1 MQAEPTTLA
10 TFLAQLRRVA
20 LIARLRR
27 DLHVQELIEIGDALL
42 AAPVLVV
49 EIAVDVAE
57 GVATIG
63 EFRRRYGE
71 HLLVGAAAV
80 TTVAQM
86 QAARDAGAHF
96 FALPALEAKL
106 LRFAREEG
114 LFCLPHIKAPVEA
127 RLAHLEGCP
136 AVSITASALFTYPA
150 EQWPLAVP
158 LIASEVEDSA
168 TVTACHAA
176 GAAGVRVES
185 VLLPTTAWSH
195 AELIT
200 TARRLRR
207 SWEGRQNDDRRQ
219 TTDDRFS

>member
-1 MQAEPTTLA
+1 MQTEPTTLA

-27 DLHVQELIEIGDALL
+27 DLRVQELIEIGDALL
-42 AAPVLVV
+42 AAPVLIV

-80 TTVAQM
+80 TTLAQM
-86 QAARDAGAHF
+86 QDAHAAGAQF
-96 FALPALEAKL
+96 LATPMLDAKL

-114 LFCLPHIKAPVEA
+114 LFCLPQVKAPVEA

-136 AVSITASALFTYPA
+136 AVSLAASDLFAYPA

-158 LIASEVEDSA
+158 LLASDVDDGT
-168 TVTACHAA
+168 TVAACRVA
-176 GAAGVRVES
+176 GAAGVRLEHA
-185 VLLPTTAWSH
+185 LLPTTDWSH
-195 AELIT
+195 ADIIT

-207 SWEGRQNDDRRQ
+207 SWEGR
-219 TTDDRFS
+219 

>member
-27 DLHVQELIEIGDALL
+27 DLRVQELIEIGDALL

-49 EIAVDVAE
+49 EIAVDEPE
-57 GVATIG
+57 GIATIG

-80 TTVAQM
+80 TTLPQM
-86 QAARDAGAHF
+86 QSARDVGAHF
-96 FALPALEAKL
+96 FATPTLDAKL

-136 AVSITASALFTYPA
+136 AVSLTASDLLAYPT

-158 LIASEVEDSA
+158 LLASDVEDGT
-168 TVTACHAA
+168 TVAACRMA
-176 GAAGVRVES
+176 GAVGVRLERA
-185 VLLPTTAWSH
+185 LLPTADWSH
-195 AELIT
+195 AEIIT
-200 TARRLRR
+200 TARRLRQ